1 MHPVVI
7 MSYDK
12 SPAINKAVEAL
23 EEAGLEVR
31 VLNTNHAKLA
41 DFLGALAGEDD
52 EEERAGDDALPSDE
66 DTPPSDEDTPPD
78 DGDPPEDD
86 EITIAAESCIGFIDG
101 EEILVERTSGS
112 SELYPSGLMVG
123 SKTAYAV
130 NESHFSFWP
139 VSIGDGMFDLTH
151 NVQIAFD
158 NKAVFENIVIKE
170 AVQRPVLK
178 LNKEV
183 FDRLTEGSTTTMT
196 FKDKNDSLMG
206 DYSFTQVK
214 KHGQD
219 GKGNTVYSGV
229 HKNGHPSV
237 FVVSPNN
244 VMVATSINDGSS
256 KTLDDAKKKADHQVE
271 NNKDGHYW
279 DNKDP
284 MKRFHLT
291 HSFRSE
297 KV

>member
-7 MSYDK
+7 MAYDK
-12 SPAINKAVEAL
+12 SPAINKAVAAL
-23 EEAGLEVR
+23 EEAGMEVR

-41 DFLGALAGEDD
+41 DFLGALAGDDEDD
-52 EEERAGDDALPSDE
+52 EDE
-66 DTPPSDEDTPPD
+66 DIPAAPSEDASSDGDAPPD

-123 SKTAYAV
+123 SKTAYAI

-158 NKAVFENIVIKE
+158 DKAVFENIVIKE

-183 FDRLTEGSTTTMT
+183 FDRLAEGSATTMS
-196 FKDKNDSLMG
+196 FKDKNDGFMG
-206 DYSFTQVK
+206 NYSFTQVK

-219 GKGNTVYSGV
+219 GNGNTVYSGV

-237 FVVSPNN
+237 FVVSPND
-244 VMVATSINDGSS
+244 VMIATSINDGSS

-271 NNKDGHYW
+271 NNKDGRYW
-279 DNKDP
+279 DSKDP
-284 MKRFHLT
+284 MERFHLT
-291 HSFRSE
+291 HRFRSE

>member
-1 MHPVVI
+1 
-7 MSYDK
+7 
-12 SPAINKAVEAL
+12 
-23 EEAGLEVR
+23 
-31 VLNTNHAKLA
+31 KLA

-52 EEERAGDDALPSDE
+52 EDEDTPEDTPEDAAPSDE
-66 DTPPSDEDTPPD
+66 DAPPADEDTP
-78 DGDPPEDD
+78 EDD
-86 EITIAAESCIGFIDG
+86 EKLIATESCIGFIDG
-101 EEILVERTSGS
+101 EEILVESISGS
-112 SELYPSGLMVG
+112 SELHPSGLMVG
-123 SKTAYAV
+123 SKTAYAI

-158 NKAVFENIVIKE
+158 DKAVFENVVIKE
-170 AVQRPVLK
+170 AVQQPVLK

-183 FDRLTEGSTTTMT
+183 FDRLAEGSATTMS
-196 FKDKNDSLMG
+196 FKDKNDKLMG

-244 VMVATSINDGSS
+244 VMIATSINDGSS

-271 NNKDGHYW
+271 NNKDGRYW
-279 DNKDP
+279 DSKDP
-284 MKRFHLT
+284 MERFHLT